1 MIGAG
6 EVLAWRQESSP
17 ARLWFQRIFGP
28 RPKTPF
34 PYPDVSSSA
43 AKHGEEEVAGEPGRV
58 SVQGGT
64 CLRPCGGVQRL
75 GHHAVLVM
83 LPARRGIDEPAP
95 AGGVVVDPDGAAGRQ
110 A

>member
-34 PYPDVSSSA
+34 PNPDLSLSA
-43 AKHGEEEVAGEPGRV
+43 VKQGEEDVAGEPGRV
-58 SVQGGT
+58 SVQSATG
-64 CLRPCGGVQRL
+64 LRLCGGV
-75 GHHAVLVM
+75 
-83 LPARRGIDEPAP
+83 
-95 AGGVVVDPDGAAGRQ
+95 
-110 A
+110 